1 MNNNQ
6 SPGPQYVNYG
16 FQEGEGTEGRPPAYA
31 SAPQMP
37 NVPPSIYPQYTPQY
51 NPQYTPQTIKTHNT
65 VTPGLP
71 HLVPVRKVVKKS
83 PCKCIVALILSVLV
97 LLGAAG
103 ALVWYFLSYQC
114 VLGRSC
120 SEGGVCL
127 SASQWCDGI
136 RDCPGGED
144 ESQCLR
150 LHGSGSVLQSYS
162 SDSQTWKPVCADDWN
177 DNIGRATCQQ
187 IGYSSG
193 SYVRFSQRNP
203 GSLAFEG
210 YMKLSG
216 FDPHSLLQGQL
227 TSSPYCSAQAVS
239 LQCIDC
245 GVRVAAPRSR
255 IVGGDLAVSGAW
267 PWQVSLHSNYQHQCG
282 GSIISPEWIVTAA
295 HCVETLSRPSQWT
308 VYAGYLTL
316 IQMASGTGN
325 SVGRIIS
332 HKKYDKQTKDND
344 IALMKL
350 NTPLTMSDKVGPV
363 CLPNVGVNLT
373 PQREAWISGWGS
385 IRSGGP
391 VSENLHQA
399 QITMY
404 SRQTCNAPLVYNG
417 LVTASMIC
425 AGTLAGGVDSC
436 QGDSG
441 GPMVAKEGSLW
452 WLVGDTSWGI
462 GCALNNK
469 PGIYANVS
477 HFLPWIYEQMQR
489 N

>member
-1 MNNNQ
+1 MINGNRMHL
-6 SPGPQYVNYG
+6 SPQYVNYG
-16 FQEGEGTEGRPPAYA
+16 YQEGEGTEGRPPAYS
-31 SAPQMP
+31 SALQMP
-37 NVPPSIYPQYTPQY
+37 NVPPSIYPQYTPQ
-51 NPQYTPQTIKTHNT
+51 TINTHHT
-65 VTPGLP
+65 FTPGLP
-71 HLVPVRKVVKKS
+71 HPVPVRKVVKKS
-83 PCKCIVALILSVLV
+83 RCKCIVALVLSVLV

-127 SASQWCDGI
+127 NASQWCDGI

-162 SDSQTWKPVCADDWN
+162 SDSQKWKPVCADDWN

-193 SYVRFSQRNP
+193 SYVRFSQRNSE
-203 GSLAFEG
+203 SLAFEG

-227 TSSPYCSAQAVS
+227 TKNWVGFCNVS
-239 LQCIDC
+239 LCVVLLPDC
-245 GVRVAAPRSR
+245 GVRVAPTRSR
-255 IVGGDLAVSGAW
+255 IVGGDKAVSGAW

-282 GSIISPEWIVTAA
+282 GSIISPEWIITAA
-295 HCVETLSRPSQWT
+295 HCVETLSQPSQWT

-316 IQMASGTGN
+316 TQMANATGN
-325 SVGRIIS
+325 SVGRVIS
-332 HKKYDKQTKDND
+332 HEKYDKQTKDND

-350 NTPLTMSDKVGPV
+350 NTPLTMSDKVRPV
-363 CLPNVGVNLT
+363 CLPNFRVNLT

-385 IRSGGP
+385 IRSGGF
-391 VSENLHQA
+391 VSEYLRQA

-404 SRQTCNAPLVYNG
+404 SRHTCNAQLVYNG
-417 LVTASMIC
+417 HLTASMIC

-462 GCALNNK
+462 GCALKNK
-469 PGIYANVS
+469 PGIYGNVS
-477 HFLPWIYEQMQR
+477 HFLPWIYEQMQK